1 MHAFIPVQMRMV
13 KPRHQRN
20 GFRSSEPMKCRHFIA
35 GHEAQEMHMLGLPEK
50 GTTLTWK
57 AVITISSHGQ
67 AFAWDRA
74 EVGLL
79 YFIRRKTDEVIVSR
93 IDLT

>member
-1 MHAFIPVQMRMV
+1 
-13 KPRHQRN
+13 
-20 GFRSSEPMKCRHFIA
+20 
-35 GHEAQEMHMLGLPEK
+35 MHMLGLPEK

-93 IDLT
+93 ITAD